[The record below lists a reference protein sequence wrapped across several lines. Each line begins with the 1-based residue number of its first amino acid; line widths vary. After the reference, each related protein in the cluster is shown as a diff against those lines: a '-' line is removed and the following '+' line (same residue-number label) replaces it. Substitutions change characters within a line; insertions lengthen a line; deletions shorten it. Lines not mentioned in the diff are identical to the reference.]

1 MFQSPRRSR
10 WRLRGE
16 VVTVRKTSEREK
28 SVRKNFGAKTW
39 LSPMPALIIG
49 TYDENGTP
57 DTKKHDPI
65 IYDGVTYAYRSFGEK
80 VGKAFSNGKT
90 IK

>member
-1 MFQSPRRSR
+1 
-10 WRLRGE
+10 
-16 VVTVRKTSEREK
+16 
-28 SVRKNFGAKTW
+28 
-39 LSPMPALIIG
+39 MPALIIG

-57 DTKKHDPI
+57 DTKKLDSI
-65 IYDGVTYAYRSFGEK
+65 IYDGVTYAYRNFGEK